1 MREWDT
7 NWDPYEQLLICSNNI
22 QQLAAAY
29 NSQQEQLNETRALS
43 THQQE
48 VIQQLVQQNN
58 KLNQIAASH
67 RRELTDLRLQI
78 DLVKVELYT
87 KNS

>member
-29 NSQQEQLNETRALS
+29 NSQQDT
-43 THQQE
+43 
-48 VIQQLVQQNN
+48 IQQLVHQNN
-58 KLNQIAASH
+58 RLNQVADRH
-67 RRELTDLRLQI
+67 RRELTDLRTQL

>member
-1 MREWDT
+1 MRDWDT

-29 NSQQEQLNETRALS
+29 NSQQE
-43 THQQE
+43 

-58 KLNQIAASH
+58 RLTQIADRH
-67 RRELTDLRLQI
+67 RRELTDIRTQL
-78 DLVKVELYT
+78 DLVHAGILSKHP
-87 KNS
+87 

>member
-29 NSQQEQLNETRALS
+29 NSQQDT
-43 THQQE
+43 
-48 VIQQLVQQNN
+48 IQQLVQQNN
-58 KLNQIAASH
+58 RLTQIADRH
-67 RRELTDLRLQI
+67 RKELTDLRLQL

>member
-29 NSQQEQLNETRALS
+29 NSQQDT
-43 THQQE
+43 
-48 VIQQLVQQNN
+48 IQQLVQQNN
-58 KLNQIAASH
+58 RLTQIADRH
-67 RRELTDLRLQI
+67 RKELTDLRLQI